1 MYSVYLD
8 GEIMLQSGSDKI
20 PIIDGNMR
28 HKLSSTAE
36 WDISVLPTN
45 PRYGD
50 IMLRKSIVEV
60 KQDGVS
66 VWRGCVI
73 EQSKNFLNTKTLTLA
88 NELSFLQDTR
98 HDPFTFDGTPQRL
111 LLGILNG
118 HNERC
123 DENKKLAL
131 GTVSGLKLNQYNVK
145 YETFETHFDILK
157 DARDVVGGYLI
168 PRRVDG
174 TTYIDWLGSLPCSGQ
189 RVEFGKNLID
199 LEDVLDTSDA
209 ITCLYPVGKD
219 GLTISSVNGGQT
231 WIQNSARVMMY
242 GKIFGVENFSDIED
256 ASELLT
262 AGKEALNSA
271 PVEGRSIK
279 LSAVDLH
286 TLGLDENAIEVGM
299 SVHVYSLPHGLD
311 AVMPVTEK
319 EQSLV
324 SASDCTITLGSDNAK
339 ISDQRGMVTG
349 REFKAAAAN
358 TRASISN
365 TASIANSA
373 KSAADSAQ
381 TTAESVSAIAESA
394 QATASDAK
402 AAAGDAATL
411 ADTAQKAAQAAQAS
425 ATEAES
431 TATAAVEKASAA
443 ASDAQNAISAV
454 EALAENMETM
464 QDAVDGK
471 APTNHAS
478 TATTYGAGT
487 DTQYGHLKL
496 SDAIASTLKA
506 SDGTAATPN
515 AVHTAYAEA
524 QRAWDR
530 ANAAFTAADNAE
542 AAAEQAKSTAENAY
556 SVADQAGQDAVDAQN
571 AAQAAADAAD
581 GKAPKSHAASAT
593 TYGAGTAANYGHV
606 KLSDSTSSTS
616 AAASGGTAAT
626 PAAVKA
632 AYDLASGK
640 APTSHASTATT
651 YGAGTSSNYG
661 HVKLSAST
669 SSTSG
674 TSGGVAATPSAVK
687 TAYDLANKAVTTLLG
702 SKKIVCGWSGVNFKN
717 TGQTNTTISFGTTF
731 TAKPVVIIGQPF
743 NGVICTVFQD
753 AVTTTGFTVNV
764 PAVGS
769 STLSTRQMAWIAIGS
784 V

>member
-8 GEIMLQSGSDKI
+8 GEIMLQSGSDNI

-73 EQSKNFLNTKTLTLA
+73 EQTKNFLNTKILTLA

-123 DENKKLAL
+123 DESKKLAL
-131 GTVSGLKLNQYNVK
+131 GTVFGLKLNQYNVK

-157 DARDVVGGYLI
+157 DAREVVGGYLI

-174 TTYIDWLGSLPCSGQ
+174 TTYIDWLGTLPCSGQ

-219 GLTISSVNGGQT
+219 GLTISAVNGGQT

-256 ASELLT
+256 AAELLA

-299 SVHVYSLPHGLD
+299 SVHVYSRPHGLD

-358 TRASISN
+358 TRKAISN

-373 KSAADSAQ
+373 KSAAN
-381 TTAESVSAIAESA
+381 SA
-394 QATASDAK
+394 QATAESAGGIAESAKTIAKDAK
-402 AAAGDAATL
+402 AAAAEAAGL
-411 ADTAQKAAQAAQAS
+411 ADTAQKAAQAAKAS

-431 TATAAVEKASAA
+431 TATSAIEKSASA
-443 ASDAQNAISAV
+443 ASDAQD
-454 EALAENMETM
+454 ALTAAHAAQVTADAAMAAAEN
-464 QDAVDGK
+464 
-471 APTNHAS
+471 APPKNHAS
-478 TATTYGAGT
+478 TQATYGIGNAASYGHVRLSDATDSTLGEPSGVAATPTAVRSAYAAALEAKSRADEAYARADDAYTCADTAGLDASNAQNTAYAAQATADAALAAAEDAPPKNHAVSVSTTYGAGT
-487 DTQYGHLKL
+487 T
-496 SDAIASTLKA
+496 
-506 SDGTAATPN
+506 
-515 AVHTAYAEA
+515 
-524 QRAWDR
+524 
-530 ANAAFTAADNAE
+530 
-542 AAAEQAKSTAENAY
+542 
-556 SVADQAGQDAVDAQN
+556 
-571 AAQAAADAAD
+571 
-581 GKAPKSHAASAT
+581 
-593 TYGAGTAANYGHV
+593 ANYGHV
-606 KLSDSTSSTS
+606 RLSDSTSSTS

-632 AYDLASGK
+632 AYDHADGK
-640 APTSHASTATT
+640 APKAHASTATT
-651 YGAGTSSNYG
+651 YGAGSATNYG
-661 HVKLSAST
+661 HVKLSDSIL
-669 SSTSG
+669 STSG
-674 TSGGVAATPSAVK
+674 MTGGTAATPSAVK
-687 TAYDLANKAVTTLLG
+687 KAYDLANKAATTLLG
-702 SKKIVCGWSGVNFKN
+702 DKKIVCGWSAVKFKN
-717 TGQTNTTISFGTTF
+717 TGQQNTTISFGTTF

-743 NGVICTVFQD
+743 NGVICTVFND
-753 AVTTTGFTVNV
+753 AVTTTNFTVNV

-769 STLSTRQMAWIAIGS
+769 STVSTRQMAWIAIGS

>member
-73 EQSKNFLNTKTLTLA
+73 EQTKNFLNTKILTLA

-131 GTVSGLKLNQYNVK
+131 GTVFGLKLNQYNVK

-174 TTYIDWLGSLPCSGQ
+174 TTYIDWLGTLPCSGQ
-189 RVEFGKNLID
+189 WVEFGKNLID

-219 GLTISSVNGGQT
+219 GLTISAVNGGQT

-256 ASELLT
+256 AAELLA

-286 TLGLDENAIEVGM
+286 TLGLDENAIKVGM
-299 SVHVYSLPHGLD
+299 SVHVYSRPHGLD

-358 TRASISN
+358 TRKSISN

-373 KSAADSAQ
+373 KSAAN
-381 TTAESVSAIAESA
+381 SA
-394 QATASDAK
+394 QATAESAGGIAESAKTIATDAK
-402 AAAGDAATL
+402 AAADAAM
-411 ADTAQKAAQAAQAS
+411 AAAEAS
-425 ATEAES
+425 AP
-431 TATAAVEKASAA
+431 K
-443 ASDAQNAISAV
+443 
-454 EALAENMETM
+454 
-464 QDAVDGK
+464 
-471 APTNHAS
+471 NHAVS
-478 TATTYGAGT
+478 ATTFGAGT
-487 DTQYGHLKL
+487 
-496 SDAIASTLKA
+496 S
-506 SDGTAATPN
+506 
-515 AVHTAYAEA
+515 
-524 QRAWDR
+524 
-530 ANAAFTAADNAE
+530 
-542 AAAEQAKSTAENAY
+542 
-556 SVADQAGQDAVDAQN
+556 
-571 AAQAAADAAD
+571 
-581 GKAPKSHAASAT
+581 
-593 TYGAGTAANYGHV
+593 ANYGHV
-606 KLSDSTSSTS
+606 RLSDATGSTS
-616 AAASGGTAAT
+616 AASGGTAAT

-632 AYDLASGK
+632 AYDLASQASSAASSAYDLANEAGQVATDAAQTAADAQSAAEAAQAAVGGK
-640 APTSHASTATT
+640 APTNHASTVTT
-651 YGAGTSSNYG
+651 YGKGTSTNYG
-661 HVKLSAST
+661 HVKLSDSILST
-669 SSTSG
+669 SDTAGG
-674 TSGGVAATPSAVK
+674 TAATPGAVK
-687 TAYDLANKAVTTLLG
+687 KAYDLANRAETTLLG
-702 SKKIVCGWSGVNFKN
+702 GKKIVCGWSAVSFKS
-717 TGQTNTTISFGTTF
+717 TGQTNTTINFGTTF
-731 TAKPVVIIGQPF
+731 TAKPIVIIGQPF
-743 NGVICTVFQD
+743 NGVICTVFKD
-753 AVTTTGFTVNV
+753 AVTTTKFTVNV

-769 STLSTRQMAWIAIGS
+769 STVSTRQMAWVAIGS

>member
-73 EQSKNFLNTKTLTLA
+73 EQTKNFLNTKILTLA

-131 GTVSGLKLNQYNVK
+131 GTVFGLKLNQYNVK

-174 TTYIDWLGSLPCSGQ
+174 TTYIDWLGTLPCSGQ

-219 GLTISSVNGGQT
+219 GLTISAVNGGQT

-256 ASELLT
+256 AAELLA

-299 SVHVYSLPHGLD
+299 SVHVYSRPHGLD

-358 TRASISN
+358 TRKSISN

-373 KSAADSAQ
+373 KSAAN
-381 TTAESVSAIAESA
+381 SA
-394 QATASDAK
+394 QATAESAGGIAESAKTIATDAK
-402 AAAGDAATL
+402 ATADAAM
-411 ADTAQKAAQAAQAS
+411 AAAEDSAPKNHAVS
-425 ATEAES
+425 AT
-431 TATAAVEKASAA
+431 TF
-443 ASDAQNAISAV
+443 
-454 EALAENMETM
+454 
-464 QDAVDGK
+464 
-471 APTNHAS
+471 
-478 TATTYGAGT
+478 GAGT
-487 DTQYGHLKL
+487 
-496 SDAIASTLKA
+496 S
-506 SDGTAATPN
+506 
-515 AVHTAYAEA
+515 
-524 QRAWDR
+524 
-530 ANAAFTAADNAE
+530 
-542 AAAEQAKSTAENAY
+542 
-556 SVADQAGQDAVDAQN
+556 
-571 AAQAAADAAD
+571 
-581 GKAPKSHAASAT
+581 
-593 TYGAGTAANYGHV
+593 ANYGHV
-606 KLSDSTSSTS
+606 RLSDATGSTS
-616 AAASGGTAAT
+616 AASGGTAAT

-632 AYDLASGK
+632 AYDLASQASSAASSAYDLANEAGQVATDAAQTAADAQSAAEAAQAAVGGK
-640 APTSHASTATT
+640 APKAHASTATT
-651 YGAGTSSNYG
+651 YGKGTLTNYG
-661 HVKLSAST
+661 HVKLSDSILST
-669 SSTSG
+669 SDTDGG
-674 TSGGVAATPSAVK
+674 TAATPGAVK
-687 TAYDLANKAVTTLLG
+687 KAYDLANRAETTLLG
-702 SKKIVCGWSGVNFKN
+702 GKKIVCGWSAVSFKS
-717 TGQTNTTISFGTTF
+717 TGQTNTTINFGTTF
-731 TAKPVVIIGQPF
+731 TAKPIVIIGQPF
-743 NGVICTVFQD
+743 NGVICTVFND
-753 AVTTTGFTVNV
+753 AVTTTKFTVNV

-769 STLSTRQMAWIAIGS
+769 STVSTRQMAWVAIGS

>member
-73 EQSKNFLNTKTLTLA
+73 EQTKNFLNTKILTLA

-131 GTVSGLKLNQYNVK
+131 GTVFGLKLNQYNVK

-174 TTYIDWLGSLPCSGQ
+174 TTYIDWLGTLPCSGQ

-219 GLTISSVNGGQT
+219 GLTISAVNGGQT

-256 ASELLT
+256 AAELLA

-299 SVHVYSLPHGLD
+299 SVHVYSRPHGLD

-358 TRASISN
+358 TRKSISN

-373 KSAADSAQ
+373 KSAAN
-381 TTAESVSAIAESA
+381 SA
-394 QATASDAK
+394 QATAESAGGIAESAKTIATDAK
-402 AAAGDAATL
+402 AAADAAM
-411 ADTAQKAAQAAQAS
+411 AAAEAS
-425 ATEAES
+425 AP
-431 TATAAVEKASAA
+431 K
-443 ASDAQNAISAV
+443 
-454 EALAENMETM
+454 
-464 QDAVDGK
+464 
-471 APTNHAS
+471 NHAVS
-478 TATTYGAGT
+478 ATTFGAGT
-487 DTQYGHLKL
+487 
-496 SDAIASTLKA
+496 S
-506 SDGTAATPN
+506 
-515 AVHTAYAEA
+515 
-524 QRAWDR
+524 
-530 ANAAFTAADNAE
+530 
-542 AAAEQAKSTAENAY
+542 
-556 SVADQAGQDAVDAQN
+556 
-571 AAQAAADAAD
+571 
-581 GKAPKSHAASAT
+581 
-593 TYGAGTAANYGHV
+593 ANYGHV
-606 KLSDSTSSTS
+606 RLSDATGSTS
-616 AAASGGTAAT
+616 AASGGTAAT

-632 AYDLASGK
+632 AYDLASQASSAASSAYDLANEAGQVATDAAQTAADAQSAAEAAQAAVGGK
-640 APTSHASTATT
+640 APTNHASTVTT
-651 YGAGTSSNYG
+651 YGKGTSTNYG
-661 HVKLSAST
+661 HVKLSDSILST
-669 SSTSG
+669 SDTAGG
-674 TSGGVAATPSAVK
+674 TAATPGAVK
-687 TAYDLANKAVTTLLG
+687 KAYDLANRAETTLLG
-702 SKKIVCGWSGVNFKN
+702 GKKIVCGWSAVSFKS
-717 TGQTNTTISFGTTF
+717 TGQTNTTINFGTTF
-731 TAKPVVIIGQPF
+731 TAKPIVIIGQPF
-743 NGVICTVFQD
+743 NGVICTVFKD
-753 AVTTTGFTVNV
+753 AVTTTKFTVNV

-769 STLSTRQMAWIAIGS
+769 STVSTRQMAWVAIGS